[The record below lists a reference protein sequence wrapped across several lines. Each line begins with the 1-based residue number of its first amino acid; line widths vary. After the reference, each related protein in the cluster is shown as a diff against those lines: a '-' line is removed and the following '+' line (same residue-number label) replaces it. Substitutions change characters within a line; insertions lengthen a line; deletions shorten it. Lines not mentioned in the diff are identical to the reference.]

1 MVPESLNDFL
11 GVEDGDCD
19 EYFVLSPES
28 EDKDSYEIELGKY
41 IWLNEKYVLVFI
53 IVGINLLEKNY
64 FNFKLCSISVSI

>member
-11 GVEDGDCD
+11 GVEDGDCDCD

-41 IWLNEKYVLVFI
+41 IWLNEK
-53 IVGINLLEKNY
+53 
-64 FNFKLCSISVSI
+64 